1 LHFEQQFDAVLRH
14 NRSLTKTDCVQ
25 RVLAAQLR
33 QLTGPDVGR
42 LARTIANACI
52 VEKRE
57 PREEWTFV
65 NSALYTFGIVTTLAN
80 GRTFAVIYGLFGVPI
95 TMIIFS
101 NFGKFIEYFAIFIY
115 YKYFKRNAEQA
126 KYHNTLPASILI
138 AIILVYLIIGA
149 LFMPLLN
156 GQFDFFNGIYWSF
169 LCFTAIEYG
178 ELIPIK
184 LKLGELMTAIG
195 QSVGLAESII
205 HSIDLETIVKSAILV
220 KEGKLNRAP
229 QTLVLMEGIWPPE
242 LVPLF
247 LKDGAFP
254 QYADDDK
261 PSSIRSSSN
270 SLVPPSYAPS
280 LSEAKNEDDQR
291 RAGETEKAQ
300 DTELT
305 LSM

>member
-1 LHFEQQFDAVLRH
+1 
-14 NRSLTKTDCVQ
+14 
-25 RVLAAQLR
+25 
-33 QLTGPDVGR
+33 
-42 LARTIANACI
+42 
-52 VEKRE
+52 
-57 PREEWTFV
+57 
-65 NSALYTFGIVTTLAN
+65 
-80 GRTFAVIYGLFGVPI
+80 
-95 TMIIFS
+95 
-101 NFGKFIEYFAIFIY
+101 
-115 YKYFKRNAEQA
+115 
-126 KYHNTLPASILI
+126 
-138 AIILVYLIIGA
+138 
-149 LFMPLLN
+149 MPLLN

-184 LKLGELMTAIG
+184 RWIRICSSASFYRK
-195 QSVGLAESII
+195 
-205 HSIDLETIVKSAILV
+205 ETTTFGTYQYMV

-291 RAGETEKAQ
+291 AGETEEAQ